1 MANYIK
7 QVKIDEVINGVSTPK
22 IYDVYDKSALHSL
35 PDNVVTTDGAQT
47 ISGRK
52 NFTGGETVKS
62 SGNAVLNIEGVP
74 TTTDYIDLYVSG
86 GSNAKRPLV
95 INNNSTGSGNV
106 GIGTAVPSERL
117 EVSGNVKATKFIG
130 KIDYSNVNGTPDL
143 SGYATT
149 AQVQAAQDAADAA
162 AQDAADAMT
171 EAGTKQNKLTG
182 TAGQVVGFDA
192 SGNAVAQDLSAPTP
206 YTVATATLNKSS
218 NVTTTSISGYANDW
232 YVAVSGLTTS
242 STFEVLV
249 NSTAANVVNQF
260 KQLGY
265 ARCSTNGR
273 LTFACRLKPTV
284 NVPIVVRIYS

>member
-1 MANYIK
+1 MADYIK
-7 QVKIDEVINGVSTPK
+7 QIKIDEVVNGVHTPK
-22 IYDVYDKSALHSL
+22 VYDVYDKSALHAL
-35 PDNVVTTDGAQT
+35 PDNVVTTDGVQT
-47 ISGRK
+47 ISGAK
-52 NFTGGETVKS
+52 TFSSNVKVGS
-62 SGNAVLNIEGVP
+62 SSIGTNGYIEG
-74 TTTDYIDLYVSG
+74 TWLKTTATTDSKGNFATLNG
-86 GSNAKRPLV
+86 GWIYYRTPAEVL
-95 INNNSTGSGNV
+95 GD
-106 GIGTAVPSERL
+106 IGGAS
-117 EVSGNVKATKFIG
+117 
-130 KIDYSNVNGTPDL
+130 
-143 SGYATT
+143 T

-192 SGNAVAQDLSAPTP
+192 NGNAVAQDLSAPTP
-206 YTVATATLNKSS
+206 YTVVTATLNKSS

-249 NSTAANVVNQF
+249 NSTSADVINQF
-260 KQLGY
+260 KQLGF

-284 NVPIVVRIYS
+284 DVPIVVRIYS